1 MQGAVKNTTGLCEKL
16 NRHLFAAA
24 AFLTVSWPG
33 ELDENAVKFFGAA
46 ALASAAI
53 KTVSFLRARAAEK
66 RIRRELSERVLCD
79 KIR

>member
-1 MQGAVKNTTGLCEKL
+1 MQDTVNKTRGLCEKV
-16 NRHLFAAA
+16 HKGLFAAA

-33 ELDENAVKFFGAA
+33 ELDENAAKFFGAA